1 MQKYQN
7 DVNIFQ
13 DIEFKPLKNCCDSL
27 FELHAKGIGADRKE
41 MPALS
46 SDEEDKLWETG
57 VIGIDNPLAL
67 LRAVFFY
74 NGKNFC

>member
-1 MQKYQN
+1 M
-7 DVNIFQ
+7 
-13 DIEFKPLKNCCDSL
+13 
-27 FELHAKGIGADRKE
+27 
-41 MPALS
+41 S

-74 NGKNFC
+74 NGKNFCLRGGKEQRELKFSQLKKESKIVDGTERKCYVYSEHGSKN

>member
-1 MQKYQN
+1 
-7 DVNIFQ
+7 
-13 DIEFKPLKNCCDSL
+13 
-27 FELHAKGIGADRKE
+27 

-74 NGKNFC
+74 NGKKTFA